1 MPLRR
6 HPRIHLSSR
15 FSLFVVKCHVAA
27 VACLVSRFG
36 VMVGGGYAVVVGMIG
51 WAFEERFA
59 VIVMVVVVVVDKPLL
74 AMLMR
79 PESRAAPEVLV
90 LHDLRVQRHVGVG
103 VQGMHMCYR
112 RCGLRV

>member
-6 HPRIHLSSR
+6 HPRIRLSSR
-15 FSLFVVKCHVAA
+15 FSLFMVKCHVAA

-51 WAFEERFA
+51 LAFEERFA
-59 VIVMVVVVVVDKPLL
+59 VIVVVVVVVDKPLL

>member
-27 VACLVSRFG
+27 VACLMSRFG
-36 VMVGGGYAVVVGMIG
+36 VMVGGGCAVVVGMIG
-51 WAFEERFA
+51 LAFEERFA
-59 VIVMVVVVVVDKPLL
+59 VIVVVAVDKPLL

>member
-1 MPLRR
+1 M
-6 HPRIHLSSR
+6 
-15 FSLFVVKCHVAA
+15 VKCHVAA

-36 VMVGGGYAVVVGMIG
+36 VMVGGGCAVVVGMIG
-51 WAFEERFA
+51 LAFEERFA
-59 VIVMVVVVVVDKPLL
+59 VIVVVVVVVVVVDKPLL

-112 RCGLRV
+112 RGGLRV